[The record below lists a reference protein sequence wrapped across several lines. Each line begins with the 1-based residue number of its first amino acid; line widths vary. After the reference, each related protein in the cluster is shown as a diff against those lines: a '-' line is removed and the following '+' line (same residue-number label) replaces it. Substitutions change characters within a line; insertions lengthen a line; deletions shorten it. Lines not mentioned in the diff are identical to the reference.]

1 MNDKILLIDK
11 PAGMSSF
18 GVVAR
23 VRRKL
28 SEQAGFV
35 MVKGKDGVERQKR
48 KKVKVGHTGTLDP
61 FATGLLII
69 LTGKETKRAN
79 EFLKLDKEYIAT
91 IRLGAIS
98 TTGDIEGEIR
108 YFVACEGRHC
118 RDTVSLSESSPAGR
132 DSDPAQPDSQY
143 LGQLTTPSTRQQ
155 TPTLSILRDSSG
167 QMEVESGG
175 LLSRC
180 ISTSPMRKPES
191 SKSQREGSR
200 NFCDGKAGDSG
211 FRIGREETATRSNP
225 PDLELNCHP
234 TLADVKEV
242 VQSFVGEIEQTVP
255 AYSAV
260 KINGQR
266 AYKLA
271 REGKE
276 VEMPR
281 RKVQIYE
288 IEILHYEWPELEIR
302 CKVSSGTYIR
312 TLGEDIG
319 KALGVGGYLT
329 ALRRTQVGKYRV
341 KDAMTL
347 EGFLAD

>member
-1 MNDKILLIDK
+1 MNNEILLIDK

-35 MVKGKDGVERQKR
+35 MVKGKDGAERQKR

-108 YFVACEGRHC
+108 PFMSNEEQSYATISSEDRSSRQPAVAGVARPAFSVVTCESSSDERSRMTGFCVRNRHP
-118 RDTVSLSESSPAGR
+118 SSPATIPQPVDKSSSLSTGCGMVAGEDDGWVVQK
-132 DSDPAQPDSQY
+132 DSVHNWSPA
-143 LGQLTTPSTRQQ
+143 
-155 TPTLSILRDSSG
+155 
-167 QMEVESGG
+167 
-175 LLSRC
+175 
-180 ISTSPMRKPES
+180 
-191 SKSQREGSR
+191 
-200 NFCDGKAGDSG
+200 
-211 FRIGREETATRSNP
+211 
-225 PDLELNCHP
+225 
-234 TLADVKEV
+234 LADVKEV

-281 RKVQIYE
+281 RKVRIYE

-341 KDAMTL
+341 EDAMTL